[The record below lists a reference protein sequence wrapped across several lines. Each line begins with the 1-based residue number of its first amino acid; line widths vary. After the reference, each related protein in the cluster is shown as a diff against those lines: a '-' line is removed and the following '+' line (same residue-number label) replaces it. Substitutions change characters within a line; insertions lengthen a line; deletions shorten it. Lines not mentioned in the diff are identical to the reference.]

1 MTAGNRFTQRANRN
15 VDTEI
20 LESID
25 PVVTRAV
32 TRTVSECAYSKGMSL
47 LSGDSRLAP
56 VNGDTVA
63 ELQTLHPPGPRLQK
77 ISTYADPFAWAELKV
92 KQVMKA
98 LRSFKPLSA
107 PGPSGLRPSHLF
119 HRWLKKRQHARNCGT

>member
-1 MTAGNRFTQRANRN
+1 M
-15 VDTEI
+15 
-20 LESID
+20 
-25 PVVTRAV
+25 VTRAV

-77 ISTYADPFAWAELKV
+77 ISTYADPFAGAELKV

-107 PGPSGLRPSHLF
+107 PGPSGLRPSHLLEAF
-119 HRWLKKRQHARNCGT
+119 DVPTLEPKHSKKHFSGGFSFVPMGRCPRGVDPG